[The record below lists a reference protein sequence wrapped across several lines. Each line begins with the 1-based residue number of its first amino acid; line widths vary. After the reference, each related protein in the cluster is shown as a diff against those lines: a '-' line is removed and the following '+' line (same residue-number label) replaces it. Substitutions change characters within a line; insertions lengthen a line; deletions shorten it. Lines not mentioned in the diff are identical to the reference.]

1 VTAAVLPAL
10 ATQSALPAA
19 FQAAEV
25 NYVAVMPLL
34 IVFGTAIIGVL
45 VEAFAPRRHRHVIQV
60 TVAVVGLVAAAVSI
74 IWASSNLGLTMGIT
88 DGATNRS
95 LFALAIDG
103 PALFLQGAI
112 VLMGILGV
120 LTMAERFGGVGPDA
134 FTPSGA
140 STPGSPVETA
150 ATRAGA
156 LTSEV
161 FPLTVFAIFGMM
173 LFPATND
180 LLGMFVALEVLSL
193 PLYILTGLARRRRLL
208 SQEASLKYF
217 LLGAFS
223 SAFFLFGTAL
233 LYGYAGSVYFGDL
246 SKAIST
252 APLAMNGLLLP
263 GSFLVLVGLLFKVAA
278 VPFHAWTPDVYQGA
292 PTPVTGFM
300 AACTKAAAF
309 GAILRVAYV
318 GLESARWEWSNAL
331 VIVALLTMVVGSVL
345 SVTQTDMKR
354 LLAYSSIAH
363 AGFILVG
370 VLAFDRAGVG
380 AVLFYVVA
388 YGFSTIAAFAIVSLV
403 RQNGAEATHLSQWA
417 GLGRNHP
424 LTASAF
430 AFLMLAFAGI
440 PLTSGFV
447 SKFAVFSAAVGSGA
461 TGTVLA
467 VVGVLCSAIT
477 VFVYARVIVLMFF
490 SEAPTEKVEVVMPS
504 AMTTFSIAV
513 GTLTTLA
520 LGIVPASLLD
530 LADRASQFVR

>member
-1 VTAAVLPAL
+1 MTFQQSQIDYL
-10 ATQSALPAA
+10 AIL
-19 FQAAEV
+19 
-25 NYVAVMPLL
+25 PLL
-34 IVFGTAIIGVL
+34 VVFGAALVGVL
-45 VEAFAPRRHRHVIQV
+45 VEAFAPRELRQRIQV
-60 TVAVVGLVAAAVSI
+60 GLSVVALLGAFVAVIVAAGHQ
-74 IWASSNLGLTMGIT
+74 GLTMGLS
-88 DGATNRS
+88 DGTTNRR

-103 PALFLQGAI
+103 PALFMQGTIA
-112 VLMGILGV
+112 LMGILGI
-120 LTMAERFGGVGPDA
+120 LTMAERFGGQGPDA

-140 STPGSPVETA
+140 STPGSPLETA

-161 FPLTVFAIFGMM
+161 FPLTLFAIFGMM
-173 LFPATND
+173 LFPTTND

-193 PLYILTGLARRRRLL
+193 PLYILSGLARRRRLL

-233 LYGYAGSVYFGDL
+233 LYGYAGSVYLGDL
-246 SKAIST
+246 SAAVS
-252 APLAMNGLLLP
+252 AGPLDMNGLLVP
-263 GSFLVLVGLLFKVAA
+263 GALLVFVGLLFKVGA

-309 GAILRVAYV
+309 GAILRLAYA
-318 GLESARWEWSNAL
+318 GLDTARWEWTNAL

-345 SVTQTDMKR
+345 SVTQTDIKR

-370 VLAFDRAGVG
+370 VLAFDRQGVG
-380 AVLFYVVA
+380 SVLFYVAA

-403 RQNGAEATHLSQWA
+403 RQNGGEATHLSQWA
-417 GLGRNHP
+417 GLGKRHP
-424 LTASAF
+424 LVAGAF

-447 SKFAVFSAAVGSGA
+447 SKFGVFAAAVSGGGA

-467 VVGVLCSAIT
+467 VVGVVCSAIT
-477 VFVYARVIVLMFF
+477 VFVYARIIVLMFF
-490 SEAPTEKVEVVMPS
+490 SEAPDDAVEVVTPS
-504 AMTTFSIAV
+504 VTTTFSIAI
-513 GTLTTLA
+513 GTMITLA
-520 LGIVPASLLD
+520 LGVLPSALLD
-530 LADRASQFVR
+530 LADRASLFVR

>member
-1 VTAAVLPAL
+1 VTAAAPLALPTL
-10 ATQSALPAA
+10 LPAA
-19 FQAAEV
+19 FQPSTV
-25 NYVAVMPLL
+25 DYVAVLPML
-34 IVFGTAIIGVL
+34 IVFGAAIIGVV
-45 VEAFAPRRHRHVIQV
+45 VEAFVPRERRHVVQV
-60 TVAVVGLVAAAVSI
+60 TLAVVALLAAVVAI
-74 IWASSNLGLTMGIT
+74 VVARDHQGLTMGIS
-88 DGATNRS
+88 DGATGHK

-103 PALFLQGAI
+103 PALFMQGAI
-112 VLMGILGV
+112 VLMGVLGI

-140 STPGSPVETA
+140 STPGSPYETA
-150 ATRAGA
+150 AARSGA

-161 FPLTVFAIFGMM
+161 FPLTMFAIAGMM

-180 LLGMFVALEVLSL
+180 LIGMFVALEVLSL
-193 PLYILTGLARRRRLL
+193 PLYILSGLARRRRLL

-246 SKAIST
+246 STAIASG
-252 APLAMNGLLLP
+252 PLAMNGLLLP
-263 GSFLVLVGLLFKVAA
+263 GAFLVLVGLLFKIGA

-309 GAILRVAYV
+309 GAILRLAYV
-318 GLESARWEWSNAL
+318 GLDTARWEWENA
-331 VIVALLTMVVGSVL
+331 VVVVALLTMIVGAVL
-345 SVTQTDMKR
+345 SVTQTDVKR

-370 VLAFDRAGVG
+370 VLAFDQAGVG
-380 AVLFYVVA
+380 AVLFYIVA

-403 RQNGAEATHLSQWA
+403 RQNGTEATHLSQWA
-417 GLGRNHP
+417 GLGRRHP
-424 LTASAF
+424 VVGAAF

-447 SKFAVFSAAVGSGA
+447 SKFGVFGAAIA
-461 TGTVLA
+461 TGGTTGLVLA
-467 VVGVLCSAIT
+467 IVGVLCSAIT

-490 SEAPTEKVEVVMPS
+490 SDAPDDSVEIVTPS
-504 AMTTFSIAV
+504 VTTTFSIAI
-513 GTLTTLA
+513 GTLVTLA
-520 LGIVPASLLD
+520 LGILPSALLD
-530 LADRASQFVR
+530 LASQASQFVR

>member
-1 VTAAVLPAL
+1 MTAVLPAL
-10 ATQSALPAA
+10 GAQSALPAA
-19 FQAAEV
+19 FQASEV

-34 IVFGTAIIGVL
+34 IVFTTALIGVL
-45 VEAFAPRRHRHVIQV
+45 VEAFAPRERRHVIQV
-60 TVAVVGLVAAAVSI
+60 SVAVVGLLASAVSI
-74 IWASSNLGLTMGIT
+74 IWASGNLGLTMGIT
-88 DGATNRS
+88 DGATSRS

-120 LTMAERFGGVGPDA
+120 LTMAERLGGVGPDA

-173 LFPATND
+173 LFPTTND
-180 LLGMFVALEVLSL
+180 LIGMFVALEVLSL

-233 LYGYAGSVYFGDL
+233 LYGYAGSVYLGDL

-263 GSFLVLVGLLFKVAA
+263 GAFLVFVGLLFKVGA

-309 GAILRVAYV
+309 GAILRLAYV
-318 GLESARWEWSNAL
+318 GLDTARWEWSNAL

-370 VLAFDRAGVG
+370 VLAFDRTGVG
-380 AVLFYVVA
+380 AVLFYIVA
-388 YGFSTIAAFAIVSLV
+388 YGFSTIAAFAIISLV
-403 RQNGAEATHLSQWA
+403 RQNGGEATHLSQWA
-417 GLGRNHP
+417 GLGKSHP
-424 LTASAF
+424 VAASAF

-447 SKFAVFSAAVGSGA
+447 SKYAVFSAAVGSGA

-490 SEAPTEKVEVVMPS
+490 SEAPAEKVEVVTPS
-504 AMTTFSIAV
+504 AMTTFSIAI

-520 LGIVPASLLD
+520 LGVVPASLLD

>member
-1 VTAAVLPAL
+1 MTAAAPLAL
-10 ATQSALPAA
+10 TTLPAA
-19 FQAAEV
+19 FQQSNVDYLAILP
-25 NYVAVMPLL
+25 ML
-34 IVFGTAIIGVL
+34 IVFGTGLVGVL
-45 VEAFAPRRHRHVIQV
+45 VEAFAPRSSRHVTQV
-60 TVAVVGLVAAAVSI
+60 SLAVAGLVASAVAVVA
-74 IWASSNLGLTMGIT
+74 ASSHEGLTMGLT
-88 DGATNRS
+88 DGATNRQ

-103 PALFLQGAI
+103 PALFMQGAI

-120 LTMAERFGGVGPDA
+120 LTMAERFGGTGPDA

-140 STPGSPVETA
+140 STPGSPYETA
-150 ATRAGA
+150 AARAGA

-161 FPLTVFAIFGMM
+161 FPLTMFAIGGMM

-180 LLGMFVALEVLSL
+180 LIGMFVALEVLSL
-193 PLYILTGLARRRRLL
+193 PLYILSGLARRRRLL

-246 SKAIST
+246 SKAVATGPIE
-252 APLAMNGLLLP
+252 MNGLLLP
-263 GSFLVLVGLLFKVAA
+263 GAFLVFVGLLFKVGA

-309 GAILRVAYV
+309 GAILRLAYT
-318 GLESARWEWSNAL
+318 GLDTARWEWQNAI
-331 VIVALLTMVVGSVL
+331 VVVALLTMVVGSVL
-345 SVTQTDMKR
+345 SVTQTDVKR

-370 VLAFDRAGVG
+370 VLAFDRSGVG
-380 AVLFYVVA
+380 SVLFYLVA

-403 RQNGAEATHLSQWA
+403 RQNGTEATHLSQWA
-417 GLGRNHP
+417 GIGRRHP
-424 LTASAF
+424 VVGSAF

-447 SKFAVFSAAVGSGA
+447 SKFGVFAAAIATGGA

-490 SEAPTEKVEVVMPS
+490 SEAPDESVEVVTPS
-504 AMTTFSIAV
+504 VTTTFSIAV
-513 GTLTTLA
+513 GTLVTLA
-520 LGIVPASLLD
+520 LGVLPSALLD